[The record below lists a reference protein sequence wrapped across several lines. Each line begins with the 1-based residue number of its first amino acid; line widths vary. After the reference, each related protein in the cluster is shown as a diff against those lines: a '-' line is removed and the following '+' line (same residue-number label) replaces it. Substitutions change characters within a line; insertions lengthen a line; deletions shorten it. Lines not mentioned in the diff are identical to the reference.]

1 MKSKTGRNN
10 PCPCGSVNKYKKC
23 CMAINNQKLPAT
35 WADKEGANVIARAE
49 KPTPSEIEQMTKEYQ
64 NQLRNS

>member
-1 MKSKTGRNN
+1 
-10 PCPCGSVNKYKKC
+10 
-23 CMAINNQKLPAT
+23 MAINNQKLPAT